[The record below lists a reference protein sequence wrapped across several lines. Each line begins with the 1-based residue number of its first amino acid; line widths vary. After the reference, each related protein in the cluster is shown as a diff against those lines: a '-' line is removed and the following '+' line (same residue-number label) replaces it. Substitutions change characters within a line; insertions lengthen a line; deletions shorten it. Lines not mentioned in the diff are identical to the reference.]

1 MMQKLINITSI
12 SQAHEIFGLRKPK
25 HPLVSVYQH
34 KDMDIESIPLG
45 FRYALDLY
53 HVIFKIGYSGS
64 LQYGRN
70 SYDFQDGTIVF
81 TAPGQVIT
89 FGGFDKNDEA
99 KGWSLLFHPDLIRKS
114 ELGKNINNYSFFSY
128 DVHEALHISDDE
140 KQNITELVN
149 KIEKEY
155 SQNIDIHSQN
165 LIIANIQLLLDYCI
179 RYYDRQFYTRTNLNK
194 DIVSKFEQL
203 ISNYFASDKPTEMG
217 VPTVT
222 YCGNELN
229 MSAKYLSDLLKKE
242 TGKSAQEQIHYY
254 LVESAKTKLLG
265 TSEHISQIA
274 YSLGFEY
281 PQHFTKIFKSKTGM
295 SPVEFR
301 RMN

>member
-1 MMQKLINITSI
+1 MKELINIASI
-12 SQAHEIFGLRKPK
+12 SHAHEVFGLRKPK

-34 KDMDIESIPLG
+34 KDMQFESIPLG
-45 FRYALDLY
+45 VRVSLDLY
-53 HVIFKIGYSGS
+53 QIIFKIGHSGS

-81 TAPGQVIT
+81 TSPGQVIT
-89 FGGFDKNDEA
+89 FGGFDINDEA

-114 ELGKNINNYSFFSY
+114 ELGKYINRYSFFSY
-128 DVHEALHISDDE
+128 NVHEALHVSDDE
-140 KQNITELVN
+140 RQNITELVN

-155 SQNIDIHSQN
+155 CQNIDKHSQN
-165 LIIANIQLLLDYCI
+165 LIITNIQLLLDYCT

-194 DIVSKFEQL
+194 DIVTKFEQL
-203 ISNYFASDKPTEMG
+203 ISNYFVSDKPLEMG
-217 VPTVT
+217 IPTVT
-222 YCGNELN
+222 YCGKELN
-229 MSAKYLSDLLKKE
+229 MSPKYLSDMLKKE
-242 TGKSAQEQIHYY
+242 TGKNAQEQIHYY

-265 TSEHISQIA
+265 TSETISQIA
-274 YSLGFEY
+274 YGLGFAY

-301 RMN
+301 KIS